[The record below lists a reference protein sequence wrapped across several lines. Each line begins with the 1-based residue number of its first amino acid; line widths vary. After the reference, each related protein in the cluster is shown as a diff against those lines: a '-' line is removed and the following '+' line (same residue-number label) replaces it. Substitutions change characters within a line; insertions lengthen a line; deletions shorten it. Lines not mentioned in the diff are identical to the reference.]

1 MQGEGGELAAA
12 AVKVDVAQREQRARA
27 RASVRVAT
35 WNVRSLRSREA
46 KDELADFV
54 TRRNLGILALQETW
68 RSASARAL
76 RVPGYQVFEC
86 PTTQDESAGLGVALL
101 VARELPAAL
110 VRESP
115 HALWVRVELVCA
127 DTPVFVACVYCPRG
141 RARALLEQILL
152 PVLRAAKAAAWA
164 TRPER
169 QRDAL
174 YLLLGGECGPHRAT
188 SLRLLARSGPEA
200 GRVGAVAAERAEERR
215 RGGAAGARALPAPV
229 PVHAPAPVPVPAPHP
244 AAGREA
250 RQGFWLVGLARFLQQ
265 VLPVRQDLLPPRSQ
279 GRVRAMAGLGAHVGV
294 QRAGARAGRRA

>member
-1 MQGEGGELAAA
+1 VLQMRLEGVSAAMLANVHAMWMNMFMTCG
-12 AVKVDVAQREQRARA
+12 RLARA
-27 RASVRVAT
+27 GLVSPRFL
-35 WNVRSLRSREA
+35 LR
-46 KDELADFV
+46 
-54 TRRNLGILALQETW
+54 
-68 RSASARAL
+68 
-76 RVPGYQVFEC
+76 C
-86 PTTQDESAGLGVALL
+86 PCCGAGG
-101 VARELPAAL
+101 
-110 VRESP
+110 VRESLE
-115 HALWVRVELVCA
+115 HLLLA
-127 DTPVFVACVYCPRG
+127 CPRWAAE
-141 RARALLEQILL
+141 RAAHLL

-279 GRVRAMAGLGAHVGV
+279 GRVRAMAGLGAQVGV

>member
-86 PTTQDESAGLGVALL
+86 PTTQDESKGLGVALL

-127 DTPVFVACVYCPRG
+127 DAPVFVACVYCPRG
-141 RARALLEQILL
+141 RARALLEQIGRQATESSW
-152 PVLRAAKAAAWA
+152 PRARKCSSWVTSTRPRTRRRSGCGGEGLRAAGRARGGRMRPSTAPAA
-164 TRPER
+164 TNPPSTTCSRPP
-169 QRDAL
+169 
-174 YLLLGGECGPHRAT
+174 CCSST
-188 SLRLLARSGPEA
+188 SR
-200 GRVGAVAAERAEERR
+200 ERAYACCDRKI
-215 RGGAAGARALPAPV
+215 
-229 PVHAPAPVPVPAPHP
+229 P
-244 AAGREA
+244 AARHGQCEHA
-250 RQGFWLVGLARFLQQ
+250 RHLA
-265 VLPVRQDLLPPRSQ
+265 
-279 GRVRAMAGLGAHVGV
+279 
-294 QRAGARAGRRA
+294 